1 MNYNFIL
8 QKNKYSFSYSP
19 PIELVDDKLTEARA
33 KEISFFLK
41 ELQLYEVTLKYLY
54 KSRPSFTEKNQLLN
68 IALSMSKDEIFI
80 KEFKAIRRLN
90 IKRLKKYTDMP
101 KRYLE
106 KWSSY
111 LIAYLI
117 LFTNTTYDKISK
129 YISIQLAEEASTSLE
144 LALPNSQ
151 ELNMGIVL
159 SSSSKDAVILT
170 YHGEF
175 LNIKFSENPSL
186 GTIAS
191 GDIKKTLMD
200 FRVPVTIGAFALVLF
215 LIFGVTY
222 YNISKSN
229 VIIRYKS
236 DYILTVNNLNR
247 VINVSSSSDK
257 GRDILKKAKMKHRNI
272 DNAIFSL
279 LKELENNNDLKAEDS
294 IIFIVSG
301 KALDYN
307 SLIKSEDYLKEKN
320 INASI
325 NNAGRGHSIK

>member
-19 PIELVDDKLTEARA
+19 PIELVDDKLSEARA

-41 ELQLYEVTLKYLY
+41 ELQLYEVTLKDLY

-68 IALSMSKDEIFI
+68 IALAMSKEEIFI

-90 IKRLKKYTDMP
+90 IKRLNKYTEIP

-111 LIAYLI
+111 LIAYLV
-117 LFTNTTYDKISK
+117 LFTNTAYDKISK
-129 YISIQLAEEASTSLE
+129 YIGIQLAEEASSSLQ
-144 LALPNSQ
+144 LSLPNPQ
-151 ELNMGIVL
+151 ELNIGIVL
-159 SSSSKDAVILT
+159 SSSSNNAVILT

-175 LNIKFSENPSL
+175 LSIKCSESPSL
-186 GTIAS
+186 GTTAS

-200 FRVPVTIGAFALVLF
+200 FKVPVTIGAFALVIF
-215 LIFGVTY
+215 LIMGVTY

-229 VIIRYKS
+229 VIVRYKS
-236 DYILTVNNLNR
+236 DYILTVNNFNR
-247 VINVSSSSDK
+247 VIKLSSSTGK
-257 GRDILKKAKMKHRNI
+257 GRDILKNANIKYENI

-279 LKELENNNDLKAEDS
+279 LKELEKNNDLKADDS
-294 IIFIVSG
+294 ITFIVSG
-301 KALDYN
+301 RALDYN
-307 SLIKSEDYLKEKN
+307 SLIKSEIYLKEKK

-325 NNAGRGHSIK
+325 NNAGRDHSIK